1 MEILKK
7 LKILELTNTK
17 VTSDGLKYVTGK
29 ESSIKYVRK
38 ISRKTN
44 IFYPPIRT
52 RTCVYQVGKK
62 C

>member
-29 ESSIKYVRK
+29 ESFIKYVRK
-38 ISRKTN
+38 IH
-44 IFYPPIRT
+44 
-52 RTCVYQVGKK
+52 VYQVGKK